1 MKINVYPG
9 SDGIP
14 SEGFGVSQGGT
25 IDIDAVSVL
34 EEGQRSG
41 VAVSTQDNKVGTSSI
56 DPSLMSY
63 RPSLIGPR
71 KIMLGESG
79 EYKISNFSFTR
90 DYSLT
95 TEFGDISID
104 YDIITFT
111 PNQVGKLTIIVA
123 GTEYKVECQNE
134 FVEAPVL
141 TGPTSP
147 HKQPSATFNLSP
159 FVIVNTTGNHVST
172 DWEFS
177 LKSDFSEILFAS
189 RDDQVNKRSYTTT
202 LEYKK
207 TYYVRARYKADSL
220 PDPSDWSETF
230 TVTTPNEVGIVRPG
244 ISDPITNQQG
254 VALEPIFKSTA
265 FEVLN
270 WVDTHES
277 SEWQLSTNSDFS
289 PIYKESGVSTSN
301 KVQWAPGQIG
311 VYTVYYLRVRHK
323 GAHFGWSVWSE
334 AIVFRSA
341 NIYVHKPQ
349 ITFPVNN
356 AVNTQLSFIVGSS
369 AFGSEGNL
377 THASTDWELSK
388 NPSMVPLENSLVK
401 TTSSKLE
408 WSLSNLTHNTPYYIR
423 TRRHATN
430 AMVSE
435 WSDVVKFTTRI
446 VYLNE
451 GIVLSG
457 SATNS
462 RVSNTSHR
470 VSVSLSMN
478 GGNGLAKTYKL
489 VFDGAEYIY
498 ENTGTS
504 LSQVFNIITP
514 SADKTFVI
522 PVTVTFT
529 DGSTL
534 ETTVSTTF
542 QKPIVIQPT
551 ISSPSNGQTEQ
562 AVALTLRSSA
572 FASVGNLSHA
582 KSDWQIST
590 DSGFST
596 VTQQSMGSSSNLTSW
611 YVSGLQ
617 YETYYHVRVRHYD
630 SNGLVSDWS
639 MVSSFKTA
647 DTYVNT
653 PQITSPS
660 NGSSYDLGG
669 TSKSLTVSVQSS
681 SFSSFGGLSFSKA
694 DFQIS
699 STSNFSSIVAE
710 ESGRT
715 SLSWSPTFVA
725 VAGTTYYI
733 RVRHHSTNGKV
744 SSWSSSSSFTAQ
756 IGTVSRPSVDSPT
769 SSYAPILSYSGEQIS
784 FTIQASSFSATGGMA
799 YASTDFEVSTSSS
812 FSDTGVVRTH
822 NHSSNSLYVSIGAQP
837 NTTYYVRVR
846 HRSSAGVYSDWS
858 SVSSFTARA
867 GTVNQPSITS
877 PTSSTN
883 IVLNAQTGT
892 VSLNVTSGSFSAS
905 SGFTLG
911 KVEFEIASDA
921 NFTSIVASRYT
932 SSTSLSWS
940 ASWTATAGQAY
951 YVRVRHHSSSG
962 VVSSWSTGVR
972 LTTSLATISTPS
984 VTVTS
989 GYTAVVPQ
997 NGTVISIPFSGSSFS
1012 ASGGLTYRRAEIEI
1026 SSTSTFTN
1034 SDVQRKQSSSV
1045 SGSVT
1050 YSATQLGIG
1059 IYYIRIRYESNEGV
1073 MSSWSSVSSFTAIA
1087 GTVNQPSITS
1097 PTSSTNIVLKAQT
1110 ETVNLN
1116 VTSGSFSASSGFT
1129 LGKVEFEIASDAN
1142 FTSIVASRYTS
1153 STSLSWSAS
1162 WTATA
1167 GQAYYVRVRHHS
1179 SSGVVS
1185 SWSTAVRF
1193 TTAMATIST
1202 PTITVQ
1208 SGYTAIV
1215 PSNGASISIPYT
1227 ISAFQSNGG
1236 LTLSK
1241 IEIEVS
1247 QTPFFNSADE
1257 TTLFVV
1263 SSTSSTV
1270 TFNKTNT
1277 LLNEYYIR
1285 ARYTST
1291 SGVVSSW
1298 SGYRNIPA
1306 AMPTISTPSIT
1317 IKSDY
1322 TAIVPKSGTEIS
1334 IPFSASSFFASGGLT
1349 FRRAEV
1355 EISSTPAFTHSDVQR
1370 KQSSTVSGNVT
1381 YSATTFGI
1389 SIYYIRIRYESNEGV
1404 ISSWSKPAGFS
1415 AKSWKDPTPLTFSS
1429 VSVTGATVSVFNGEG
1444 LTDIECYYEISNAP
1458 NPPMSYIKGT
1468 AAYSSATRKISFTV
1482 PSTLYEKSKTLY
1494 IRGYW
1499 IAKSSGTT
1507 VSFDFGSMKTFSAP
1521 A

>member
-90 DYSLT
+90 DYSPT

-104 YDIITFT
+104 YDVITFT

-123 GTEYKVECQNE
+123 GIEYKVECQNE

-220 PDPSDWSETF
+220 PDHSDWSETF

-401 TTSSKLE
+401 TTSSKLQ

-430 AMVSE
+430 AMLSE

-451 GIVLSG
+451 GIVLTG

-551 ISSPSNGQTEQ
+551 ISTPSNGQTEQ
-562 AVALTLRSSA
+562 AIALTLRSSA

-590 DSGFST
+590 DSGFNT
-596 VTQQSMGSSSNLTSW
+596 VTLESMGSSSNLTSW

-617 YETYYHVRVRHYD
+617 YETNYHIRVRYYD

-639 MVSSFKTA
+639 MVSSFRTA
-647 DTYVNT
+647 VTYVNT
-653 PQITSPS
+653 PQISTPS
-660 NGSSYDLGG
+660 NGTTFDLGAQ
-669 TSKSLTVSVQSS
+669 TKSLTVSVNSS
-681 SFSSFGGLSFSKA
+681 SFSSFGGLSFQKA

-699 STSNFSSIVAE
+699 SDASFISILAE
-710 ESGRT
+710 EFGRT
-715 SLSWSPTFVA
+715 SLSWSPSFTA
-725 VAGTTYYI
+725 VAGSTYYI
-733 RVRHHSTNGKV
+733 RVRHYSTNGKV
-744 SSWSSSSSFTAQ
+744 SSWSNTSAFRVE
-756 IGTVSRPSVDSPT
+756 IGSVSRPSVTSPS
-769 SSYAPILSYSGEQIS
+769 SSYAPVISYSGETLY
-784 FTIQASSFSATGGMA
+784 FTIQASSFSATGGMG
-799 YASTDFEVSTSSS
+799 YGSTDFEVSRYSN
-812 FSDTGVVRTH
+812 FSE
-822 NHSSNSLYVSIGAQP
+822 VSIRQYNVSSPSYSAYINADF

-846 HRSSAGVYSDWS
+846 HRSVQGIVSDWS
-858 SVSSFTARA
+858 PVLSFTARPA
-867 GTVNQPSITS
+867 VVNTPSITNHSYTS
-877 PTSSTN
+877 PTQVT
-883 IVLNAQTGT
+883 LPYDHAA
-892 VSLNVTSGSFSAS
+892 VSLTFISSAFSGSTGLVLGSVEFQVSNSTSFSSNISAS
-905 SGFTLG
+905 RL
-911 KVEFEIASDA
+911 EQNA
-921 NFTSIVASRYT
+921 
-932 SSTSLSWS
+932 SLSWTPS
-940 ASWTATAGQAY
+940 WNATKASY
-951 YVRVRHHSSSG
+951 YVRVRHVSTSGIYSSWSQPLEIVAVLASISTPSISMSPKVIGGYPASGGTVSINYSVGGFQGSPGLTYQKTELQLSRSSSFGASDTDTFNITSNSGFVNFSKVSSAYTVYYGRVRHFATNG
-962 VVSSWSTGVR
+962 VVSSWSSINSFTVTLGTLSAPVFENPSINGSIS
-972 LTTSLATISTPS
+972 LTVETTSA
-984 VTVTS
+984 
-989 GYTAVVPQ
+989 
-997 NGTVISIPFSGSSFS
+997 F
-1012 ASGGLTYRRAEIEI
+1012 
-1026 SSTSTFTN
+1026 TFIC
-1034 SDVQRKQSSSV
+1034 SP
-1045 SGSVT
+1045 
-1050 YSATQLGIG
+1050 
-1059 IYYIRIRYESNEGV
+1059 
-1073 MSSWSSVSSFTAIA
+1073 FTATGGSA
-1087 GTVNQPSITS
+1087 G
-1097 PTSSTNIVLKAQT
+1097 L
-1110 ETVNLN
+1110 E
-1116 VTSGSFSASSGFT
+1116 
-1129 LGKVEFEIASDAN
+1129 LGRIEFELDDKDLN
-1142 FTSIVASRYTS
+1142 FTSIFKSRKIQSSSRTWVVSLVHPTSRFFHCRCRYVSSDGFAGPWSKPLTVLTPHATPPTTSIQNAKTSSLPPPGGIIKLKYTS
-1153 STSLSWSAS
+1153 SSFHSAS
-1162 WTATA
+1162 GLTFEKLQLTVSTTSNFSSGNDNYERTTLSGYVDFTKAKA
-1167 GQAYYVRVRHHS
+1167 GQTTYYVRGRFINGS
-1179 SSGVVS
+1179 FLSEWGP
-1185 SWSTAVRF
+1185 TASF
-1193 TTAMATIST
+1193 
-1202 PTITVQ
+1202 TIT
-1208 SGYTAIV
+1208 T
-1215 PSNGASISIPYT
+1215 
-1227 ISAFQSNGG
+1227 
-1236 LTLSK
+1236 
-1241 IEIEVS
+1241 
-1247 QTPFFNSADE
+1247 
-1257 TTLFVV
+1257 
-1263 SSTSSTV
+1263 
-1270 TFNKTNT
+1270 
-1277 LLNEYYIR
+1277 
-1285 ARYTST
+1285 
-1291 SGVVSSW
+1291 
-1298 SGYRNIPA
+1298 
-1306 AMPTISTPSIT
+1306 
-1317 IKSDY
+1317 
-1322 TAIVPKSGTEIS
+1322 
-1334 IPFSASSFFASGGLT
+1334 
-1349 FRRAEV
+1349 
-1355 EISSTPAFTHSDVQR
+1355 
-1370 KQSSTVSGNVT
+1370 
-1381 YSATTFGI
+1381 
-1389 SIYYIRIRYESNEGV
+1389 
-1404 ISSWSKPAGFS
+1404 
-1415 AKSWKDPTPLTFSS
+1415 
-1429 VSVTGATVSVFNGEG
+1429 
-1444 LTDIECYYEISNAP
+1444 
-1458 NPPMSYIKGT
+1458 
-1468 AAYSSATRKISFTV
+1468 
-1482 PSTLYEKSKTLY
+1482 
-1494 IRGYW
+1494 
-1499 IAKSSGTT
+1499 
-1507 VSFDFGSMKTFSAP
+1507 
-1521 A
+1521 